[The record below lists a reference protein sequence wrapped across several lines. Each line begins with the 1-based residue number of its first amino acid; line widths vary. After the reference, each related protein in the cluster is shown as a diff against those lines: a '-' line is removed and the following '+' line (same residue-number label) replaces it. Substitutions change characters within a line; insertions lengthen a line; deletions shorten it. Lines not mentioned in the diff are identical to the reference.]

1 MAPDPLD
8 RLKNALGRH
17 VEPNLG
23 MTLAEAVERMEVAI
37 ARTQAA
43 GQPFWVEYERVLDH
57 LRRHGR
63 LRWEEFS
70 QLDARPR

>member
-1 MAPDPLD
+1 MMGERVAS
-8 RLKNALGRH
+8 AT
-17 VEPNLG
+17 VEIHHFKWN
-23 MTLAEAVERMEVAI
+23 AEAVPRMEVAI

-63 LRWEEFS
+63 LCWEEFTE
-70 QLDARPR
+70 LDRRPG